1 MPVAHKPGAIPL
13 RPLVL
18 SDIFDGA
25 FRIIRYNP
33 RATIGAAVLVSAV
46 AMIVPI
52 VAGLASGS
60 TGGLSPD
67 PGGDSLSDSQVV
79 SLLVALGGLLAG
91 AQLQS
96 IGLLFVSGMIAH
108 VSSAAAVG
116 RKLTMAEAWAATQG
130 KRWRLLGMAFLLGL
144 GVVVVVGVAVGL
156 VVLVAVGFK
165 APLGEVV
172 LFSIMVAAMLLVGY
186 LWFWVRLRALAVP
199 TLMLEPVGVFGA
211 LGRAVRLTRHQFW
224 RILGLLLLV
233 TLVVGVAG
241 GILRLPFSVAGQV
254 FLTGSADAGHGLLI
268 YLLLTAVGTIISSA
282 VLQPFTAAVSALLY
296 IDQRIR
302 KEAYDVELLGR
313 AGVLPG

>member
-1 MPVAHKPGAIPL
+1 M
-13 RPLVL
+13 L

-46 AMIVPI
+46 AMTVPI
-52 VAGLASGS
+52 VAGLAHRVDGWAVAGRR
-60 TGGLSPD
+60 TRATRSPTARW
-67 PGGDSLSDSQVV
+67 SACWSR
-79 SLLVALGGLLAG
+79 LGGLLVG

-116 RKLTMAEAWAATQG
+116 RKLTMAEAWAATRG

-144 GVVVVVGVAVGL
+144 GVVAVVGVAIALVVVVVVASARRSEVAVLVGL
-156 VVLVAVGFK
+156 GS
-165 APLGEVV
+165 PRCCWC
-172 LFSIMVAAMLLVGY
+172 GY

-224 RILGLLLLV
+224 RC
-233 TLVVGVAG
+233 
-241 GILRLPFSVAGQV
+241 SDCC
-254 FLTGSADAGHGLLI
+254 SW
-268 YLLLTAVGTIISSA
+268 
-282 VLQPFTAAVSALLY
+282 
-296 IDQRIR
+296 
-302 KEAYDVELLGR
+302 
-313 AGVLPG
+313 